1 MPASL
6 TPAVADLALA
16 LALTAPLA
24 TAFAAPPIGTAALD
38 IRVQGQTVMVT
49 LKAAAET
56 LIGFSGPPADAAQRE
71 DLRLAAANLRH
82 GDALI
87 RFNTQASCQLEEARV
102 DADPR
107 KGRGAAGMGASYRFH
122 CLFPQSLGSAV
133 AGLFMG
139 FNALARVEVH
149 YVIPAGQG
157 VAVLTRANPVVSFV
171 PLLPA
176 TSQ

>member
-1 MPASL
+1 MHQSLPAPL
-6 TPAVADLALA
+6 LGLALA
-16 LALTAPLA
+16 LALTAPLP

-38 IRVQGQTVMVT
+38 IRVEGQKVLVT

-56 LIGFSGPPADAAQRE
+56 LIGFSGAPVDTAQRD
-71 DLRLAAANLRH
+71 DLRLAAANLKR

-87 RFNTQASCQLEEARV
+87 RFNTQASCQLEQARI

-107 KGRGAAGMGASYRFH
+107 KGRDGTEMGATYRFH

>member
-1 MPASL
+1 MPRSL
-6 TPAVADLALA
+6 TATLLGLTLA
-16 LALTAPLA
+16 LALTTPLR
-24 TAFAAPPIGTAALD
+24 TAFAAPSVGTAVLD
-38 IRVQGQTVMVT
+38 IRVEGQKVLVT

-56 LIGFSGPPADAAQRE
+56 LVGFSGAPADAAQRE
-71 DLRLAAANLRH
+71 DLRLAAANLKR

-87 RFNTQASCQLEEARV
+87 RFNTQASCQLEQARIN
-102 DADPR
+102 ADPR
-107 KGRGAAGMGASYRFH
+107 KGRGGAEMGANYRFH